1 MTGERRNERWRLL
14 SVPPRDGAENMARDV
29 ALMNR
34 ARETGEIVFSVYGWR
49 QKTLSLGRNQ
59 RAKGCYDLDR
69 MREMGVDVVRRP
81 TGGRALLHHREVTYS
96 VTAPVSQGDSLRDSY
111 ERINRILIT
120 GLRQLGVQA
129 SVADPEGPAAL
140 PTDTPCFAAPV
151 KGELVS
157 EGRKLVG
164 SAQWRDDGA
173 MLQHGSILIDNDQSL
188 IELFSID
195 SDEREPVPTP
205 ATLRAALGRAPEIS
219 EVSNAL
225 FDAVRSLEDANAG
238 ALDESETRS
247 VTLAELPRFQNELWT
262 WRR

>member
-1 MTGERRNERWRLL
+1 
-14 SVPPRDGAENMARDV
+14 
-29 ALMNR
+29 
-34 ARETGEIVFSVYGWR
+34 
-49 QKTLSLGRNQ
+49 
-59 RAKGCYDLDR
+59 
-69 MREMGVDVVRRP
+69 
-81 TGGRALLHHREVTYS
+81 
-96 VTAPVSQGDSLRDSY
+96 
-111 ERINRILIT
+111 
-120 GLRQLGVQA
+120 
-129 SVADPEGPAAL
+129 
-140 PTDTPCFAAPV
+140 
-151 KGELVS
+151 
-157 EGRKLVG
+157 
-164 SAQWRDDGA
+164 

>member
-96 VTAPVSQGDSLRDSY
+96 VTAPIRQGDSLRDSY
-111 ERINRILIT
+111 ERINRISLM
-120 GLRQLGVQA
+120 GLQQLGVRA
-129 SVADPEGPAAL
+129 SVAEPDGP
-140 PTDTPCFAAPV
+140 
-151 KGELVS
+151 
-157 EGRKLVG
+157 
-164 SAQWRDDGA
+164 
-173 MLQHGSILIDNDQSL
+173 
-188 IELFSID
+188 
-195 SDEREPVPTP
+195 
-205 ATLRAALGRAPEIS
+205 
-219 EVSNAL
+219 
-225 FDAVRSLEDANAG
+225 
-238 ALDESETRS
+238 
-247 VTLAELPRFQNELWT
+247 
-262 WRR
+262 